1 MITLDTSGVISLVNA
16 RDPQHRDAKAALEN
30 AGRPYLLPVGI
41 LAEITYLLESRMPN
55 VIDAFLGDVESGAFT
70 PDYGEGRVPRVRELI
85 ERYEDLP
92 LGFADA
98 TVIACAEQN
107 GGLILTLDR
116 RDFGVVAREGK
127 IQIAPG

>member
-1 MITLDTSGVISLVNA
+1 MITLDTSGVVSLVNA
-16 RDPQHRDAKAALEN
+16 RDPEHRAARVALEA

-41 LAEITYLLESRMPN
+41 LAEITYLLESRMPS
-55 VIDAFLGDVESGAFT
+55 VADAFLGDIESGAFT
-70 PDYGEGRVPRVRELI
+70 PDCGEDRVRRVRELI
-85 ERYEDLP
+85 DRYKDLP

-127 IQIAPG
+127 IQLALG

>member
-16 RDPQHRDAKAALEN
+16 RDPDHRASKAALDD

-41 LAEITYLLESRMPN
+41 LAEVTYLLESRMPT

-70 PDYGEGRVPRVRELI
+70 QDCGGDRILRVRELI
-85 ERYEDLP
+85 DRYQDLP

-107 GGLILTLDR
+107 GGLVLTLDR
-116 RDFGVVAREGK
+116 RDFGIVAREGK
-127 IQIAPG
+127 IQLAPS

>member
-16 RDPQHRDAKAALEN
+16 RDPDHRSAKAALES
-30 AGRPYLLPVGI
+30 AGRPYLVPIGI
-41 LAEITYLLESRMPN
+41 LGEIAHLLESRMPN
-55 VIDAFLGDVESGAFT
+55 VADAFLGDLESGAFT
-70 PDYGEGRVPRVRELI
+70 ADCGEDRILRVRELI
-85 ERYEDLP
+85 ERYKDLP

-116 RDFGVVAREGK
+116 RDFGVVAREGT

>member
-16 RDPQHRDAKAALEN
+16 RDHEHQFAKAALEN
-30 AGRPYLLPVGI
+30 AGRPYLLPIGI
-41 LAEITYLLESRMPN
+41 LAEITYLLEARMPN
-55 VIDAFLGDVESGAFT
+55 VLDTFLGDVEAGSYT
-70 PDYGEGRVPRVRELI
+70 QDCGEERVPRVRELMR
-85 ERYEDLP
+85 RYQDLP

-107 GGLILTLDR
+107 GGLVLTLDQ

-127 IQIAPG
+127 IRIAPN

>member
-16 RDPQHRDAKAALEN
+16 RDPQHRHAKAALEN

-70 PDYGEGRVPRVRELI
+70 PDCGEGRVPRVRELI
-85 ERYEDLP
+85 ERYKDLP